1 MGSCANRRHADEWTV
16 PAVPSNRAEGT
27 TGPPAGQRLAVLIA
41 AKDENA
47 RIGSRIIVKF
57 TGAFTIAAAR
67 IAVAQNTEV
76 MILTRFM
83 GTPVE
88 G

>member
-1 MGSCANRRHADEWTV
+1 MDGPGSPINSCGRYD
-16 PAVPSNRAEGT
+16 
-27 TGPPAGQRLAVLIA
+27 GPPAGQRLAVLIA

-83 GTPVE
+83 DTPR
-88 G
+88 